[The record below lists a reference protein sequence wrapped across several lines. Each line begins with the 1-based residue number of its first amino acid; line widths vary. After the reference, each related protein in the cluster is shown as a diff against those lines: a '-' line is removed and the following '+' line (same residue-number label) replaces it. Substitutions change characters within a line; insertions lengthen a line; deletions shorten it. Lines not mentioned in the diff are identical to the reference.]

1 MEKNR
6 KKVQHIDP
14 EKAAMISNSVEQS
27 ALKTVEAQEKP
38 KQQNAINRP
47 HMLFKQALISK

>member
-38 KQQNAINRP
+38 KQQNAISRP